1 MLTVGQQ
8 KLEGLFYFVKS
19 CVQKMMLSK
28 LHFK

>member
-8 KLEGLFYFVKS
+8 KLEGLFYVVES
-19 CVQKMMLSK
+19 CVQKMMHSK